1 MNFHSQTNVFFPL
14 DPENCLLFLC
24 LLKYFNIILASLIVK
39 YWFRVLVETIS
50 NHIGLNML
58 ECIGI
63 TPVISVWSS
72 AHLIDSNFFPLNDNA
87 I

>member
-1 MNFHSQTNVFFPL
+1 MLILSNFFH
-14 DPENCLLFLC
+14 
-24 LLKYFNIILASLIVK
+24 IILASLIVK

-63 TPVISVWSS
+63 TPVISVWPS
-72 AHLIDSNFFPLNDNA
+72 AHLIDSNFFLLE
-87 I
+87 